1 MLARELM
8 TPNPSVI
15 TADDTMLKAAQMM
28 RDNNVGM
35 LPVVDT
41 VKNRKLVGVITDRD
55 IVVRCVAEHHTPD
68 CRVQAHMTSESL
80 DAVGLDTDVKDVVTH
95 MERDQVRR
103 IPVLEDG
110 GRVAGVI
117 AQADVAVRLGPTNAK
132 IVEELVER
140 ISSPGALTF

>member
-1 MLARELM
+1 
-8 TPNPSVI
+8 
-15 TADDTMLKAAQMM
+15 
-28 RDNNVGM
+28 
-35 LPVVDT
+35 
-41 VKNRKLVGVITDRD
+41 
-55 IVVRCVAEHHTPD
+55 
-68 CRVQAHMTSESL
+68 
-80 DAVGLDTDVKDVVTH
+80 
-95 MERDQVRR
+95 VRR